1 MKLSQCVRLGPESA
15 ALGQPRLMHIA
26 SHGFYVPPPGAGA
39 AASPDDVLGK
49 TLENEVES
57 DTKRGRGNKQ
67 RQWREFCAV
76 CKYFLFQRCLWRRV
90 SFELCFTLGWYGL
103 L

>member
-1 MKLSQCVRLGPESA
+1 
-15 ALGQPRLMHIA
+15 MHIA
-26 SHGFYVPPPGAGA
+26 SHGFYIPPAEAGV

-67 RQWREFCAV
+67 RQWRQFCAV
-76 CKYFLFQRCLWRRV
+76 LRVFLVPKRCLWRRV
-90 SFELCFTLGWYGL
+90 
-103 L
+103 